1 MYFSILFVESLS
13 QETIMIKFWEVT
25 SQNSKLQFSRKA
37 PSTCMYHC
45 LKLFSL
51 AAYIAFSLLQRTFWK
66 EKKKTSPC
74 IVETVKV
81 SSMHGKKGSVK
92 WYLLNIKQNGI
103 WVISTTPMPATAST
117 WGQSILKLL
126 SCKEFLKRM
135 NTF

>member
-1 MYFSILFVESLS
+1 MEFLS
-13 QETIMIKFWEVT
+13 QETIMITFGEVT
-25 SQNSKLQFSRKA
+25 CKKNSKLQFSRKA

-51 AAYIAFSLLQRTFWK
+51 AAYITFSLLQRNFWS
-66 EKKKTSPC
+66 EKNSPC
-74 IVETVKV
+74 IVETVKA
-81 SSMHGKKGSVK
+81 SSMHGEKGSVK

-103 WVISTTPMPATAST
+103 WVISSTAMPAAAST